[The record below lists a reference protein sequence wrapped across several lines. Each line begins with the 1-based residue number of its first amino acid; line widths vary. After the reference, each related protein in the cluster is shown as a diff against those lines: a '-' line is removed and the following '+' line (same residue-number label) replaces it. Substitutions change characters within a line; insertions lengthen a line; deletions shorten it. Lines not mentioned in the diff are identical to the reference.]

1 MSTDMAISLAKKFI
15 RQISQPFDHTQTGI
29 SLWKLEDI
37 EEKQRKEKEEA
48 DRAIGSLANGGGF
61 IGGDDAPEIDM
72 GGINGFDTGDV
83 DVNEKEAS
91 GPPPQVRDVEMDLEY
106 GEIDDAALMD
116 LPMEDM

>member
-83 DVNEKEAS
+83 DVYE
-91 GPPPQVRDVEMDLEY
+91 
-106 GEIDDAALMD
+106 
-116 LPMEDM
+116 